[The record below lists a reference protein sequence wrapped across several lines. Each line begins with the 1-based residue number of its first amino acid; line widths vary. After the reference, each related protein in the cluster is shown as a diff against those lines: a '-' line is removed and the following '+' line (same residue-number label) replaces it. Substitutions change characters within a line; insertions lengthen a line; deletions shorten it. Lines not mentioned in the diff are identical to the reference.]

1 MLINGIFLR
10 GIIITPAN
18 ADAAKKQS
26 PSWSP
31 LLLLK
36 CVYGK
41 KLTVV
46 IHWIICLQLSFV
58 LNMVIK
64 SSFLSNKIQVK
75 RAFMTPKKHRLLLGA
90 HMSISGGL
98 EKAVERGESI
108 GCTTIQIFTK
118 SNRQWHAKPLTHD
131 AIELFKKTATASTV
145 HPIVAHASYLIN
157 IASPDK
163 KIEHASVEALVQELN
178 RCQELGIHYLVLH
191 PGSHVKGTPQ
201 EGIERI
207 ISNLN
212 SIFER
217 VSGSTILSLETMA
230 GQGSALCSTFEQIA
244 TIIKHIN
251 HKNRIGVCFDT
262 CHAFVAGYDLRTPK
276 TYEQT
281 WKTFDETIGIEKL
294 NVIHVNDSKK
304 GLNSRVDRHEH
315 IGKGEL
321 GLEAFELLFND
332 KRFFDIPKILETPKA
347 TEEPFTEDK
356 MNMATIRSLLWAST
370 KKTLGV
376 EE

>member
-1 MLINGIFLR
+1 
-10 GIIITPAN
+10 
-18 ADAAKKQS
+18 
-26 PSWSP
+26 
-31 LLLLK
+31 
-36 CVYGK
+36 
-41 KLTVV
+41 
-46 IHWIICLQLSFV
+46 
-58 LNMVIK
+58 
-64 SSFLSNKIQVK
+64 
-75 RAFMTPKKHRLLLGA
+75 
-90 HMSISGGL
+90 
-98 EKAVERGESI
+98 
-108 GCTTIQIFTK
+108 
-118 SNRQWHAKPLTHD
+118 
-131 AIELFKKTATASTV
+131 
-145 HPIVAHASYLIN
+145 
-157 IASPDK
+157 
-163 KIEHASVEALVQELN
+163 
-178 RCQELGIHYLVLH
+178 
-191 PGSHVKGTPQ
+191 
-201 EGIERI
+201 
-207 ISNLN
+207 
-212 SIFER
+212 
-217 VSGSTILSLETMA
+217 MA

-321 GLEAFELLFND
+321 GLEAFKLLFND